1 MKFFSDNAAAVH
13 PQVMDAIIAANQLD
27 SPYDGDA
34 LSQALDDRFS
44 QVFGTRVRALWVATG
59 TAANALALS
68 ALCPPH
74 KGVICHKMA
83 HIEQDECGAPG
94 FFMHGA
100 KLILAD
106 GEGAK
111 LAPDDIGRV
120 LANIRDDVHQVQ
132 PACVSI
138 TNASEYGLVYTPRQ
152 VSAIGDLCKA
162 KGLKLHMDG
171 ARFANAV
178 ASTGAHPAD
187 ITWRAGV
194 DMLSFGCVK
203 NGGMNAEAIIVFEPA
218 LARELPYLRKRAGQ
232 LQSKGRFLAAQL
244 LAMLEDDLWLANGAA
259 ANAGAQAIAQAAGDR
274 LLYPVEANEVFVRLT
289 AGEAASL
296 RTQGFEFY
304 DWGEMTDEGG
314 EARFVTAWDQ
324 DAATV
329 APLAAAI
336 AAL

>member
-111 LAPDDIGRV
+111 LASEDIARV
-120 LANIRDDVHQVQ
+120 LGNIRDDVHQVQ

-138 TNASEYGLVYTPRQ
+138 TNASEYGLVYTPKQ

-203 NGGMNAEAIIVFEPA
+203 NGGMNAEAIIVFEPT

-244 LAMLEDDLWLANGAA
+244 LAMLEDDLWLANAAA

-304 DWGEMTDEGG
+304 DWGEMTEEGG